1 VEGSRAPPQGVP
13 TGREYR
19 TAGRNGPP
27 LTLEGPGCYPPSCQ
41 QIGRAGWR
49 RVPSRQRS
57 GQADPRPARSWATI
71 QPGQAGR
78 RVGTLAGSV
87 QEEKAGVVSMEAV
100 APLVALVALPISIAL
115 FGWLI
120 YRLLRPG
127 RRR

>member
-1 VEGSRAPPQGVP
+1 MPLAGYPVPVPKIRAAHRREERTALDPGGAGLLSAGLPADRPGRLGAGFPAGSKAGRPIRAPA
-13 TGREYR
+13 R
-19 TAGRNGPP
+19 T
-27 LTLEGPGCYPPSCQ
+27 
-41 QIGRAGWR
+41 RAA
-49 RVPSRQRS
+49 V
-57 GQADPRPARSWATI
+57 
-71 QPGQAGR
+71 QPGQAGW

-87 QEEKAGVVSMEAV
+87 QEEKARVVSMEAV